1 MVKVNS
7 CYAYFVDEIKSIS
20 RDIITKPDVRKNILK
35 TEKRCFNCLKQGH
48 LFSDCR
54 SNFKCFKCA
63 GNQHVAV
70 CTFRPTK
77 KEDTDDSG
85 NQVNQT
91 ANNYASSSFQVF
103 KNDSILLQTA
113 RADVFSADERQ
124 TKNIRILFLVNML
137 L

>member
-35 TEKRCFNCLKQGH
+35 TEKRRFNCLKQGH

-54 SNFKCFKCA
+54 SNLKCFKCD

-70 CTFRPTK
+70 CTFKPTK

-85 NQVNQT
+85 NQANQT
-91 ANNYASSSFQVF
+91 ANNYASSSFKF
-103 KNDSILLQTA
+103 LKTTLYYYKLQ
-113 RADVFSADERQ
+113 ERMYFQLTKGKQ
-124 TKNIRILFLVNML
+124 TI
-137 L
+137 

>member
-1 MVKVNS
+1 M
-7 CYAYFVDEIKSIS
+7 
-20 RDIITKPDVRKNILK
+20 K

-91 ANNYASSSFQVF
+91 ANNYASSSFHFF

>member
-1 MVKVNS
+1 M
-7 CYAYFVDEIKSIS
+7 
-20 RDIITKPDVRKNILK
+20 K

-91 ANNYASSSFQVF
+91 ANNYASSSFHVF